1 MSGIYRQELNAA
13 TMLGQSKTVIQAEID
28 SAAELIDFIRY
39 IEFKSVRQ
47 NFIIHSV
54 LNSVLILE

>member
-1 MSGIYRQELNAA
+1 MAGVYRQELNAA

-39 IEFKSVRQ
+39 MELKLIEDV
-47 NFIIHSV
+47 I
-54 LNSVLILE
+54 